1 MTNSAVELAYKRN
14 SPRPDVAAVSVQH
27 EPHMALHANPKAGA
41 KQTDKRAD
49 FSLRHAGGLVELV
62 DTTII
67 YAGVTRFKAA
77 VSVAGTAAERAR
89 VGKVKFYDKHWALH
103 QGTSLVVAS
112 FEAGGRWHPEFLS
125 HFKRFVK
132 SAYPD
137 DKERFVY
144 NFKAS
149 VQRISI
155 ALRKTTSEAVL
166 LLDRVAKGYPAVR
179 LGAVVADAAGE
190 GGQAE

>member
-1 MTNSAVELAYKRN
+1 MFCL
-14 SPRPDVAAVSVQH
+14 
-27 EPHMALHANPKAGA
+27 GC
-41 KQTDKRAD
+41 
-49 FSLRHAGGLVELV
+49 LVERKGK
-62 DTTII
+62 TPNRII
-67 YAGVTRFKAA
+67 YPSIKRFRKA

-112 FEAGGRWHPEFLS
+112 FEAGGRWHPGFLS

-166 LLDRVAKGYPAVR
+166 LLDHVAKGYPAVR
-179 LGAVVADAAGE
+179 LGAVVADAVGE

>member
-1 MTNSAVELAYKRN
+1 M
-14 SPRPDVAAVSVQH
+14 
-27 EPHMALHANPKAGA
+27 
-41 KQTDKRAD
+41 
-49 FSLRHAGGLVELV
+49 
-62 DTTII
+62 
-67 YAGVTRFKAA
+67 
-77 VSVAGTAAERAR
+77 
-89 VGKVKFYDKHWALH
+89 FYDKHWALH

-166 LLDRVAKGYPAVR
+166 LLDHVAKGYPAVR